1 MRKPRKKTSN
11 GRARRTAKAD
21 THAATLAVS
30 RTVDSPPASIEAAA
44 VAAEAPRPSPEPGS
58 ADLKTGES
66 NTMTAAADK
75 QDSAAKVSLSDLFP
89 PTLKETWKQER
100 AHQQEENIRSARE
113 AYRRRGLVLYL
124 GAGVSCSVGLPTWWE
139 MIRSLT
145 VTMMSERVNQIM
157 GTLRDLS
164 EEQHAAAKL
173 QIQEEVAQ
181 GAGADKSILMMARS
195 IKNYFGPRLAY
206 EVAQTLY
213 SPLLKSSGGI
223 FTWFRRLMAHG
234 PKDLGTLGSYAVI
247 GNSPLFRAVVQLAR
261 AQRDVRG
268 VQAIVNFNY
277 DDLIEE
283 WMQENGIR
291 CDTLLS
297 GQEAGRDASLPSYH
311 VHGVLPFRQLSA
323 LKNGD
328 ALALKPLIGNF
339 VFSEDEYHTEYSDP
353 YRWSNMTMINQL
365 GRYSGLFIGLSLL
378 DPNLRRL
385 IDVTHRQYP
394 DIKNYAILT
403 RKPAQNAAAA
413 ASEPF
418 LRDLFEKVETESFA
432 NIGVQVIWTDTYE
445 EVPDRILDM
454 CNIDE
459 PSVGDTLTG
468 DFGQRQLRHSEPHE
482 TRIYSNR

>member
-1 MRKPRKKTSN
+1 
-11 GRARRTAKAD
+11 
-21 THAATLAVS
+21 
-30 RTVDSPPASIEAAA
+30 
-44 VAAEAPRPSPEPGS
+44 
-58 ADLKTGES
+58 
-66 NTMTAAADK
+66 
-75 QDSAAKVSLSDLFP
+75 
-89 PTLKETWKQER
+89 
-100 AHQQEENIRSARE
+100 
-113 AYRRRGLVLYL
+113 
-124 GAGVSCSVGLPTWWE
+124 
-139 MIRSLT
+139 
-145 VTMMSERVNQIM
+145 
-157 GTLRDLS
+157 
-164 EEQHAAAKL
+164 
-173 QIQEEVAQ
+173 
-181 GAGADKSILMMARS
+181 
-195 IKNYFGPRLAY
+195 
-206 EVAQTLY
+206 
-213 SPLLKSSGGI
+213 
-223 FTWFRRLMAHG
+223 
-234 PKDLGTLGSYAVI
+234 
-247 GNSPLFRAVVQLAR
+247 
-261 AQRDVRG
+261 
-268 VQAIVNFNY
+268 
-277 DDLIEE
+277 
-283 WMQENGIR
+283 
-291 CDTLLS
+291 
-297 GQEAGRDASLPSYH
+297 
-311 VHGVLPFRQLSA
+311 